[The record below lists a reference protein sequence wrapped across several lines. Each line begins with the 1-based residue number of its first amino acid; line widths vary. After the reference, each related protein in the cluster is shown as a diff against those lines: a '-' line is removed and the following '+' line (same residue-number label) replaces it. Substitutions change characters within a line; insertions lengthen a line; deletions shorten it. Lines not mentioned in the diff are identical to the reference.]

1 MKKKLFFLSLF
12 VGAFTTNLD
21 AQKNSKAQHEKI
33 STFAEFKA
41 AMPPIYS
48 LLWEMGLRIV
58 LTFFTFFFFC
68 IVSFVY
74 VKKNLFE
81 TKGKILE
88 DINTLK
94 TNYK

>member
-33 STFAEFKA
+33 STFAEFEA

-48 LLWEMGLRIV
+48 LL
-58 LTFFTFFFFC
+58 
-68 IVSFVY
+68 
-74 VKKNLFE
+74 
-81 TKGKILE
+81 
-88 DINTLK
+88 
-94 TNYK
+94 